1 MFKIEIPI
9 LGEREMMP
17 TSSVTMNEG
26 RFIMIISMFNSQ
38 NNWGKGGGGVYDH
51 LTSTRIFTLIVKKII
66 I

>member
-38 NNWGKGGGGVYDH
+38 NNWGKGGGC
-51 LTSTRIFTLIVKKII
+51 I
-66 I
+66 